1 MMKASDLSQDQY
13 QSFPEFA
20 RYGIDLSLTHADVVL
35 TLQAI
40 RAAGGFAIY
49 PGPYQS
55 NWGRSHGSETKRLN

>member
-1 MMKASDLSQDQY
+1 MNRNLGHYEMKASDLHINQY

-40 RAAGGFAIY
+40 RASGGFAKQEALDII
-49 PGPYQS
+49 
-55 NWGRSHGSETKRLN
+55 NT